1 MSGFRMT
8 TAVARVLRVFLD
20 DPAGPRYGFEL
31 MQHTR
36 FPSGT
41 LYPILARLERA
52 GWITGQLENIDASA
66 EGRPVRR
73 LYYLTPV
80 GAEAARIEL
89 AELSALLNPP
99 PVRGSLLRPQGG
111 HGWA

>member
-1 MSGFRMT
+1 MT
-8 TAVARVLRVFLD
+8 TAAARVLRVFLD
-20 DPAGPRYGFEL
+20 DPAAPRYGFEL

-52 GWITGQLENIDASA
+52 GWITGQQETADASA

-73 LYYLTPV
+73 LYYLTSG
-80 GAEAARIEL
+80 GAQAARVEL
-89 AELSALLNPP
+89 AELSAQLRPP
-99 PVRGSLLRPQGG
+99 PVRGSLLRPRGG
-111 HGWA
+111 QGWA